1 MVRLRLLRILL
12 PLLLLGV
19 GWLLYLGWMPRN
31 TVHSRTTRHDTG
43 PAESR
48 ATAIWFVEYDGEERS
63 VAGDVE
69 QVRTGEDGRLHL
81 EGIRDLEIHRQD
93 RAPLI
98 VNAGRGD
105 REGAEGKR
113 VWNFAENVIFREND
127 RGLRLALPQLEI
139 HEAAGEARSTS
150 DIHFE
155 APNLSGHA
163 AAMVYGLRGQPGK
176 LLAPVLTDPHAGRVS
191 AREATLWD
199 GVRDIELIGEVT
211 LVQEGERLDAGRLRL
226 WRGDDDRLERALA
239 TQSVWG
245 SWPLG
250 SGPAGH
256 IRAEEL
262 DVLLDEQ
269 GLARRLWLKGDA
281 LLQRAAQSLA
291 AATIEI
297 ERNGPA
303 GGTWRVTAADDVVA
317 QALLAEAPGLLR
329 TESLDATID
338 GSLMLQSATAR
349 GRVSFV
355 GGDTR
360 AEAGHATFVTN
371 GGNGQIELFAEERG
385 KARLLHGRMRVAA
398 ETIVTDMQG
407 RHVVAEERVEASLLP
422 AATSTAPDRNV
433 HLFLPDD
440 AIHFVAKRMESD
452 DLGARLHFSG
462 AVRGW
467 QGERNLA
474 AQEVIVDQ
482 QTRAIEADGE
492 VSTRFP
498 RLARQAAISESE
510 YVQISGDRLRY
521 DESRGLA
528 VYSGDVRVRLAEG
541 WLEAR
546 RVEVELAGE
555 TGEIHEVRAYES
567 VRLEFDRSGAGT
579 LDAPVSGE
587 ADRAVYDPAGMRV
600 LLYGDNAPAAVERR
614 GEGGG
619 TTTGRVLAYRLD
631 LGTLHVDSGGQG
643 PASIRTAGR

>member
-19 GWLLYLGWMPRN
+19 GWLLYLGWMPRT
-31 TVHSRTTRHDTG
+31 TVHSRTVRQDAG
-43 PAESR
+43 PADSQ
-48 ATAIWFVEYDGEERS
+48 ASTIWFVEYDGKERS

-69 QVRTGEDGRLHL
+69 QVRTGDDGRLYL

-105 REGAEGKR
+105 REGPAGKR
-113 VWNFAENVIFREND
+113 VWNFAERVVFREND
-127 RGLRLALPQLEI
+127 HGLRLTLPQLAND
-139 HEAAGEARSTS
+139 EAAGEARSS
-150 DIHFE
+150 GDIQLE
-155 APNLSGHA
+155 APNMSGHA
-163 AAMVYGLRGQPGK
+163 AALVYGLSGQPGK

-199 GVRDIELIGEVT
+199 GVRDIELIGEVA
-211 LVQEGERLDAGRLRL
+211 LLQEGERLDAGRLRL
-226 WRGDDDRLERALA
+226 WRGDDDRLERVLA
-239 TQSVWG
+239 TERVWG

-250 SGPAGH
+250 SGPPGH
-256 IRAEEL
+256 VRAEEL

-269 GLARRLWLKGDA
+269 GRARRLWLSGDA
-281 LLQRAAQSLA
+281 LLRRASQSLA

-297 ERNGPA
+297 ERDGPA
-303 GGTWRVTAADDVVA
+303 GGPWRVAATNDVVG
-317 QALLAEAPGLLR
+317 QALLAAAPGLLR
-329 TESLDATID
+329 AESLDATID
-338 GSLMLQSATAR
+338 SSLTLQSAAAQ

-355 GGDTR
+355 GGDLR
-360 AEAGHATFVTN
+360 AEAGRATFAAA
-371 GGNGQIELFAEERG
+371 GENGQIELFAEEHG
-385 KARLLHGRMRVAA
+385 KARLLNGHMRVAA
-398 ETIVTDMQG
+398 QTIVTDVQG
-407 RHVVAEERVEASLLP
+407 RRLVAHERVEASLLP
-422 AATSTAPDRNV
+422 AAASTTPDRTI
-433 HLFLPDD
+433 HLFSPGD
-440 AIHFVAKRMESD
+440 AVHFVAQQMESD

-462 AVRGW
+462 SVRGW

-474 AQEVIVDQ
+474 AQDVIVDQ

-492 VSTRFP
+492 VATRFP
-498 RLARQAAISESE
+498 RLAQQAAISENE
-510 YVQISGDRLRY
+510 YVQISGERLRY

-528 VYSGDVRVRLAEG
+528 VYSGGVRVRLAEG

-546 RVEVELAGE
+546 RVEVQLAGE
-555 TGEIHEVRAYES
+555 SGEIHEVRAYES
-567 VRLEFDRSGAGT
+567 VRLEFDRSGSGT

-600 LLYGDNAPAAVERR
+600 LLYGDDAPAAVERR
-614 GEGGG
+614 GQGGG

-643 PASIRTAGR
+643 PASIRTAER